1 MIASVT
7 GTVRSISSTTA
18 VIEVGGVGLLVQIS
32 PRFASSLSVGL
43 SASLHTS
50 LLVREDALTLYGF
63 ESAEDRALFELFQTV
78 SGIGPRVAQSALNTF
93 ETAQLLSAIF
103 SGDASTL
110 EKIAGLGKKGAQRL
124 ILELKDKVT
133 PGEGHSVIGV
143 SPWREQLNE
152 ALISLGFSAKESIE
166 VIEGV
171 AAENSSASS
180 EAIEDLLKQALQ
192 LRGRKK

>member
-1 MIASVT
+1 MIASLSGV
-7 GTVRSISSTTA
+7 VKAISPSSV
-18 VIEVGGVGLLVQIS
+18 VIEVGGVGMLLQVS
-32 PRFASSLSVGL
+32 PRHAATMQIGK
-43 SASLHTS
+43 SASLFTT

-63 ESAEDRALFELFQTV
+63 ESAEDRALFELLQTV